1 VGDQGLAAVSEARK
15 AAFYALPP
23 GGWRDYVTLLHPP
36 YTAWHLSF
44 VALGAVTAPTFSG
57 RNLVAS
63 LVAFFLAVGLAA
75 HALDEFMG
83 HPLGTRIPDRVLTAI
98 AGVGLVG
105 AVFLG
110 FVGAVEVSFWLVPF
124 IAVGVFLVLA
134 YNLEFLGGSFH
145 TDTVF
150 AVAWG
155 AFPALTGAFAQDG
168 SLSWRSL
175 VVAVACML
183 LAAAQR
189 RLSTPVRRFRRRVT
203 EVAGS
208 VTLDDGTVVEIDEGM
223 FLHPSEAALRAMAV
237 GLSLL
242 AIGLVA
248 VRL

>member
-1 VGDQGLAAVSEARK
+1 MSEERK

-44 VALGAVTAPTFSG
+44 VALGAVTAPVFST
-57 RNLVAS
+57 RNLFAS
-63 LVAFFLAVGLAA
+63 LVGFFLAVGLSA

-105 AVFLG
+105 AVLLG
-110 FVGAVEVSFWLVPF
+110 LVGAVEVSFWLLPF
-124 IAVGVFLVLA
+124 IAAGVFLVLA
-134 YNLEFLGGSFH
+134 YNLEFMGGRFH
-145 TDTVF
+145 TDTWF

-168 SLSWRSL
+168 SLSWMAV
-175 VVAVACML
+175 VVALACLL

-189 RLSTPVRRFRRRVT
+189 RLSTPVRRFRRRVRK
-203 EVAGS
+203 VAGS

-223 FLHPSEAALRAMAV
+223 FLQPSEAALRAVAV
-237 GLSLL
+237 GLTLL
-242 AIGLVA
+242 AIGLVGM
-248 VRL
+248 RLR